1 MDQRTPLSQGAS
13 VRHYIIDKRIGDG
26 ASCLVY
32 EAHYLDSG
40 NHRKEIIL
48 KECYPY
54 NAGITRVGNMMI
66 WSDPTKKREAFYRFK
81 NAYEVAAKI
90 QNTEGAQSVS
100 VYSLDRFAENGTQY
114 VATIPNGNSYD
125 KNESEDIADIL
136 RTALALTNAVGLYH
150 KAGYLHLDI
159 KPSNFIASEDQTGK
173 GKNIILFDV
182 DTVVSQEDVRN
193 GNLRSISYSKEFAAP
208 EQKMQQIKKI
218 SPATDLFAV
227 GAVLFERMMNR
238 PVKCFDSGLFATW
251 EYDSRFDVKKVNPKV
266 KRLLTEVFHKTLA
279 ANVKRRYQSAEE
291 LAEALGE
298 LVKIVDGNRPYIYS
312 PNYVSTCNFV
322 GRSEELAE
330 LREALTDKNQVFVK
344 GAGGIGKTELVRKY
358 VSLHQD
364 EYDAVVFMLY
374 NGSVSECLNQIEII
388 GVDEADKN
396 NSSVLKE
403 ICDEKVLLILDNY
416 DVSPNESKDLNELF
430 DLNCKIIVTT
440 RTDFSERNP
449 NANIIVVL
457 GLPPIALRVIFEN
470 ESGLTLSDSEF
481 EDMQTIL
488 HIGQECTYFWSMI
501 ARLAKEGAYTI
512 SEIVEKVNAGL
523 DDLEGSEDVFDTK
536 DGNHINTTVAA
547 AMLVLYKLDEL
558 NDKDFEVLKAMY
570 FLDCLNMDKRQ
581 IKEMLA
587 FSENKLMNS
596 FNTLVKKG
604 YVQRLTVASREI
616 YRISDVLRNV
626 LEYKEEL
633 DISETG
639 VVTSFIEKKL
649 VVNKTDI
656 DRLSQSILC
665 LDRVGNIFE
674 CLFCIFSNIQ
684 WSVSGNAVYCIDTL
698 YNSAM
703 GEELVFRFTIR
714 GYATVVLDNIRD
726 FTYKSE
732 IAPLIKAKAIVVR
745 VLWYCS
751 LLIEE
756 LRTYEQL
763 EKNEIAERIEELFYA
778 ALNEMTTNQIADLEM
793 VDYLCKPIIEVI
805 ESNFLSCS
813 EFHHPFFFS
822 SKIIQDILSLSPSC
836 LQNEDAHISDS
847 FKVLCLRDTACE
859 KLHLKNTLKKLKR
872 AKHDQ
877 RKIIAYI
884 AIIMIAFNGENV
896 TLDVDDELKTLRFQV
911 LSACGKM
918 ITVSKDGIMLNS
930 KNIKICELIPEIK
943 PSEEDDMVKQIT
955 VGINRLYQSINSSK
969 NAAETNEKSRHYR
982 SFYDNNGKYSIDLF
996 LSSMDE
1002 IDSADC
1008 LGYYIS
1014 EFESAV
1020 EMNCSFDLEE
1030 NEKQKYIDVSMGLAN
1045 KLNEVA
1051 ETGNLFD
1058 VLCDG
1063 SFYMD
1068 YDVIKS
1074 RLDCATAIMFIRF
1087 RNYDLAYKHLESVM
1101 DYWKSTIKKKNIID
1115 DRSIVLEIAYLIG
1128 NHATQLAVPLLYSL
1142 IEYVR
1147 ELFKII
1153 DETDERLYGLY
1164 TWLVLSA
1171 QLAKEEIRGDSI
1183 ETAQSESDW
1192 RSLCKA
1198 PQDYDN
1204 LIAKYTNLMEQISG
1218 QEYHP

>member
-298 LVKIVDGNRPYIYS
+298 LVKIVDGDRPYIYS

-330 LREALTDKNQVFVK
+330 LREALADGRPVFVK

-449 NANIIVVL
+449 NANFIEVL

-512 SEIVEKVNAGL
+512 PEIIEKVRIGL
-523 DDLEGSEDVFDTK
+523 DDFEDSEDVFDTK
-536 DGNHINTTVAA
+536 DGNNINTTVAA

-604 YVQRLTVASREI
+604 YVPRLTVASREI
-616 YRISDVLRNV
+616 YRISDVLWNV
-626 LEYKEEL
+626 LEYKDEL

-674 CLFCIFSNIQ
+674 CLF
-684 WSVSGNAVYCIDTL
+684 
-698 YNSAM
+698 
-703 GEELVFRFTIR
+703 
-714 GYATVVLDNIRD
+714 
-726 FTYKSE
+726 
-732 IAPLIKAKAIVVR
+732 
-745 VLWYCS
+745 
-751 LLIEE
+751 
-756 LRTYEQL
+756 
-763 EKNEIAERIEELFYA
+763 
-778 ALNEMTTNQIADLEM
+778 
-793 VDYLCKPIIEVI
+793 
-805 ESNFLSCS
+805 
-813 EFHHPFFFS
+813 
-822 SKIIQDILSLSPSC
+822 
-836 LQNEDAHISDS
+836 
-847 FKVLCLRDTACE
+847 
-859 KLHLKNTLKKLKR
+859 
-872 AKHDQ
+872 
-877 RKIIAYI
+877 
-884 AIIMIAFNGENV
+884 
-896 TLDVDDELKTLRFQV
+896 
-911 LSACGKM
+911 
-918 ITVSKDGIMLNS
+918 
-930 KNIKICELIPEIK
+930 
-943 PSEEDDMVKQIT
+943 
-955 VGINRLYQSINSSK
+955 
-969 NAAETNEKSRHYR
+969 
-982 SFYDNNGKYSIDLF
+982 
-996 LSSMDE
+996 
-1002 IDSADC
+1002 
-1008 LGYYIS
+1008 
-1014 EFESAV
+1014 
-1020 EMNCSFDLEE
+1020 
-1030 NEKQKYIDVSMGLAN
+1030 
-1045 KLNEVA
+1045 
-1051 ETGNLFD
+1051 
-1058 VLCDG
+1058 
-1063 SFYMD
+1063 
-1068 YDVIKS
+1068 
-1074 RLDCATAIMFIRF
+1074 
-1087 RNYDLAYKHLESVM
+1087 
-1101 DYWKSTIKKKNIID
+1101 
-1115 DRSIVLEIAYLIG
+1115 
-1128 NHATQLAVPLLYSL
+1128 
-1142 IEYVR
+1142 
-1147 ELFKII
+1147 
-1153 DETDERLYGLY
+1153 
-1164 TWLVLSA
+1164 
-1171 QLAKEEIRGDSI
+1171 
-1183 ETAQSESDW
+1183 
-1192 RSLCKA
+1192 
-1198 PQDYDN
+1198 
-1204 LIAKYTNLMEQISG
+1204 
-1218 QEYHP
+1218 